1 MVVAVADMVRAV
13 FDGQVVDEATKAR
26 EAVFRDTNRVNAV
39 TVGIAIYEKRKI
51 IMLDTNDERGTYHM
65 HTITNRTTNTQQ

>member
-1 MVVAVADMVRAV
+1 MVVASAVADMVRAV

-39 TVGIAIYEKRKI
+39 LCTADAIANEKVRF
-51 IMLDTNDERGTYHM
+51 LS
-65 HTITNRTTNTQQ
+65 

>member
-1 MVVAVADMVRAV
+1 MVVASAVADMVRAV

-39 TVGIAIYEKRKI
+39 FSTGEYCNSIA
-51 IMLDTNDERGTYHM
+51 NDKKERLVFCLE
-65 HTITNRTTNTQQ
+65 